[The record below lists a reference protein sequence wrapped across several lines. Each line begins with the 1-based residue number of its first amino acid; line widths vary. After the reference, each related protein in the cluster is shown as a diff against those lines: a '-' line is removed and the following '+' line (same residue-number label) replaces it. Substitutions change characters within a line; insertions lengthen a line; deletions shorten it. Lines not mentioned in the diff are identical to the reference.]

1 MQVTRVTRIVGWPLA
16 EGALGP
22 LELSLRMSSEFV
34 DQMLRD
40 CRPPDCRSADQTAQ
54 ACEMAVAYQE
64 PWVVPSF
71 GQMTTSV
78 PLCVT
83 EFMPVDVIL
92 P

>member
-1 MQVTRVTRIVGWPLA
+1 MQVTSVTCIVGWPLA

-34 DQMLRD
+34 HQVRSD
-40 CRPPDCRSADQTAQ
+40 CRPPDRRSGDRTAQ
-54 ACEMAVAYQE
+54 VGEMDVAYQE

-71 GQMTTSV
+71 GQMTTSL
-78 PLCVT
+78 PWCVT

>member
-1 MQVTRVTRIVGWPLA
+1 MQVTSVTCIVDWPLA

-22 LELSLRMSSEFV
+22 MELSLRMSSEFV
-34 DQMLRD
+34 DQVRS
-40 CRPPDCRSADQTAQ
+40 DCRSPDRRSQ
-54 ACEMAVAYQE
+54 MGVAYQE
-64 PWVVPSF
+64 PWVVPIF
-71 GQMTTSV
+71 GQMTTSL

>member
-1 MQVTRVTRIVGWPLA
+1 MQVTSVTCIVDWPLA

-34 DQMLRD
+34 HQVRSD
-40 CRPPDCRSADQTAQ
+40 CRPPDRSGDRTAQ
-54 ACEMAVAYQE
+54 VVVAYQE

-71 GQMTTSV
+71 GQMTTSL
-78 PLCVT
+78 PMCVT